1 MGPVAVVV
9 DQVAA
14 VVVRISK
21 YFLGNRYAQCLSH
34 SHTSVDL
41 SHVKKKFNHLLSSIM
56 RVMNQRYH
64 PPVAEWISLGVLS
77 YFNYFK
83 PTTLLSDSIMIES
96 CLLVKGAWF
105 VNFLQVL

>member
-1 MGPVAVVV
+1 
-9 DQVAA
+9 
-14 VVVRISK
+14 
-21 YFLGNRYAQCLSH
+21 
-34 SHTSVDL
+34 
-41 SHVKKKFNHLLSSIM
+41 M

-64 PPVAEWISLGVLS
+64 PPVAEWINLGVLS

-105 VNFLQVL
+105 VNFLQLLGNPSSIEYVEHYKSHSEKTNNPLIPSR